1 MAGTYEKILKATTE
15 LVNKKSYHGT
25 SLEMIA
31 AKANISKS
39 TIFYYF
45 KSKEG
50 VILTLFEEA
59 LRSVRKQ
66 ASLILND
73 KNLTGKEKLR
83 KWMHSYLSSLETHGD
98 ILKIYLGDSRFIS
111 KESKAAFE
119 ESQRGYVNLIATVI
133 RQIQEEDK
141 QAFNKLDPKIVA
153 HSIFGM
159 YNAVVNWFDFNGK
172 LSTEELANSIYEM
185 VSGSFQ
191 QPKTAWKK
199 TRAAK
204 QKDPTSEGPQVASLG
219 RGYSYML
226 PKERRMSISR

>member
-31 AKANISKS
+31 AKVNISKS

-66 ASLILND
+66 VSLILND

-119 ESQRGYVNLIATVI
+119 ESQRGYVNLIAAVI

-159 YNAVVNWFDFNGK
+159 YNSVVNWFDFNGNQF
-172 LSTEELANSIYEM
+172 L
-185 VSGSFQ
+185 
-191 QPKTAWKK
+191 
-199 TRAAK
+199 
-204 QKDPTSEGPQVASLG
+204 
-219 RGYSYML
+219 
-226 PKERRMSISR
+226 

>member
-1 MAGTYEKILKATTE
+1 MAGNYEKILKATTE

-25 SLEMIA
+25 SVEMIA
-31 AKANISKS
+31 AKVNISKS

-98 ILKIYLGDSRFIS
+98 ILKIYLRESKFIS
-111 KESKAAFE
+111 KESKAVFE
-119 ESQRGYVNLIATVI
+119 ERQRVYVNLIVTVI

-159 YNAVVNWFDFNGK
+159 YNSVVNWFDFKGK
-172 LSTEELANSIYEM
+172 LSTEELANSMYEM

-191 QPKTAWKK
+191 QPKTACGK
-199 TRAAK
+199 RGR
-204 QKDPTSEGPQVASLG
+204 TSKYQLTIEGST
-219 RGYSYML
+219 
-226 PKERRMSISR
+226 E